1 MGTSTQRDVNET
13 AYRQLKEAIAKTYPH
28 GHFVAISGGEIV
40 ADAES
45 IRKLHALLLER
56 GYAPPEVLAVEA
68 GVDYPEFLMILLQDR
83 WS

>member
-1 MGTSTQRDVNET
+1 MDTSTQRNVNEA
-13 AYRQLKEAIAKTYPH
+13 AYHQLKDTIAKTYPH
-28 GHFVAISGGEIV
+28 GRFVAISSGEIV

-45 IRKLHALLLER
+45 IRKLHGLLLER
-56 GYAPPEVLAVEA
+56 GYAPSEVLAVEA